1 MKTRMTEMFGID
13 VPIFAFSHCRDVVVE
28 ATRAGGMGV
37 LGTTRVTPE
46 QLEMEL
52 KWIDDHTDGRPYALD
67 LALPQKM
74 EEVHTLEERAAVL
87 PKEHVAFVDKILSD
101 AGIPELPE
109 YEREQL
115 AEYASG
121 YRLTAQGG
129 MELIEVALRHPQIR
143 LVVSALGI
151 APKEMIDLLH
161 ARGLKVGALIGST
174 RQAKNQV
181 DAGIDVLIA
190 QGMEAGAHT
199 GSSPRWCC
207 GRRSSTPRHRCRC
220 WPRVA
225 SDADGRWPPRWRSAA
240 KASGAA
246 RSGSARRRASSRPT

>member
-13 VPIFAFSHCRDVVVE
+13 VPLFAFSHCRDVVVE

-74 EEVHTLEERAAVL
+74 EEVHTLEERATVL
-87 PKEHVAFVDKILSD
+87 PKEHVAFVDKILAD
-101 AGIPELPE
+101 AGIPELPA

-121 YRLTAQGG
+121 YRLTSQGG
-129 MELIEVALRHPQIR
+129 MELIEVALRHPQIK
-143 LVVSALGI
+143 LVVSAL
-151 APKEMIDLLH
+151 
-161 ARGLKVGALIGST
+161 
-174 RQAKNQV
+174 
-181 DAGIDVLIA
+181 
-190 QGMEAGAHT
+190 
-199 GSSPRWCC
+199 
-207 GRRSSTPRHRCRC
+207 
-220 WPRVA
+220 A
-225 SDADGRWPPRWRSAA
+225 S
-240 KASGAA
+240 
-246 RSGSARRRASSRPT
+246 RRRR